1 LEKYYEEL
9 EYSTKEGYLFKSL
22 SPYQKK
28 LRLDKPFT
36 INGVSKEFKK
46 IEEYLNI
53 PYPLGSHSLRKTWG
67 KNVYDATLNIAL
79 IMKAFNHSSPGITL
93 KYIGIEE
100 EDINRL
106 YEGIEI

>member
-1 LEKYYEEL
+1 M
-9 EYSTKEGYLFKSL
+9 KSL
-22 SPYQKK
+22 
-28 LRLDKPFT
+28 PF
-36 INGVSKEFKK
+36 
-46 IEEYLNI
+46 
-53 PYPLGSHSLRKTWG
+53 RKTWG